1 MSFTVDDVVLF
12 NKKAAADPQERW
24 RWVEWAN
31 SYLRFTEN
39 DRGKAAAYAN
49 GKIAKERRAGR
60 RPNPDEDVAYAKFR
74 RGGPRRARV
83 SENPLSPG
91 PGWEELENVEST
103 IADRRLDLDALW
115 RAVGQ
120 GDNKEALLLLDE
132 GWETDGLAEVWIV
145 AVPDDFLGDHYRIW
159 VR

>member
-1 MSFTVDDVVLF
+1 MRHRDGRRRNAAEFQACEICKDTVWTSRIKDHSICLACERIWYERQRR
-12 NKKAAADPQERW
+12 AAQAAEDMRRGE
-24 RWVEWAN
+24 
-31 SYLRFTEN
+31 LR
-39 DRGKAAAYAN
+39 DRGYESDL
-49 GKIAKERRAGR
+49 I
-60 RPNPDEDVAYAKFR
+60 
-74 RGGPRRARV
+74 
-83 SENPLSPG
+83 ENPLSPR

-132 GWETDGLAEVWIV
+132 GWETEGLTEVWIV